1 MKLLRVFAAVFIFAG
16 ILAGCLT
23 LMLLVILMLRFP
35 PILFVVLLAC
45 WMLSR
50 LQRG

>member
-1 MKLLRVFAAVFIFAG
+1 MKHLRVFAAVFIFAG

-35 PILFVVLLAC
+35 PMIFVVLLAC